1 MGTLTF
7 AKRTCAA
14 IAFTCALLTLTGCGS
29 GESEAVAQEPQVDP
43 RFATA
48 DALLAH
54 YNSIATRD
62 PVNPDAMMELMYAET
77 PAQQQFINLARLTIP
92 QAKLDHAMFEQ
103 FGECLD
109 PKEKRHHLSPDEPAH
124 MSKREESRCQ
134 AEFTDHS
141 GDKITL
147 YLVRVGDRWWVS
159 GYTFEYD
166 PDLRSVMKESTDLSK
181 YERELQAAGT
191 IAQSLASRIR
201 TGEFKSADDAR
212 KAYVDAIVTH
222 TLQQM
227 KR

>member
-1 MGTLTF
+1 MSTDTLAKHTF
-7 AKRTCAA
+7 AA
-14 IAFTCALLTLTGCGS
+14 IAFTCALLTLSGCG
-29 GESEAVAQEPQVDP
+29 GAESEAVAQEPQVDP

-77 PAQQQFINLARLTIP
+77 PAQQQFINLASLMMP
-92 QAKLDHAMFEQ
+92 LAKLDHAMFEQ
-103 FGECLD
+103 FGECLE
-109 PKEKRHHLSPDEPAH
+109 PKDKRHQLSPDEPAR
-124 MSKREESRCQ
+124 MSKREDSRCQ
-134 AEFTDHS
+134 AEFTDHA

-166 PDLRSVMKESTDLSK
+166 PDIQRTMKESTDLSK
-181 YERELQAAGT
+181 YEQELQTIGT
-191 IAQSLASRIR
+191 VAQSLIARIR
-201 TGEFKSADDAR
+201 ASEFKTADEAR
-212 KAYVDAIVTH
+212 KAYIDSIVSH
-222 TLQQM
+222 TLQRM